1 MTKGIVFLSIAIS
14 GCFGQQIQLDRGAI
28 SGTLKG
34 DDGTALVGGTVILVL
49 TPPYLTRRPR
59 RTEWALTTASAGSF
73 QFQGLPGGTYRFCA
87 YVPNSTWL
95 NPCEW
100 GFAGPV
106 VPVSSSSPAAS
117 ATLVMK
123 KGAVVPIRIDDP
135 GQLLSQHEGKTPRA
149 RLLLGLGYGASV
161 FRLVPLV
168 SQDSGGRNHQ
178 IAIPYN
184 TPVKLVVHSSLF
196 NVNDAAGL
204 PLARGG
210 ATVIPLSVL
219 AGQQVAPIKFSVTG
233 INP

>member
-1 MTKGIVFLSIAIS
+1 M
-14 GCFGQQIQLDRGAI
+14 
-28 SGTLKG
+28 
-34 DDGTALVGGTVILVL
+34 
-49 TPPYLTRRPR
+49 
-59 RTEWALTTASAGSF
+59 
-73 QFQGLPGGTYRFCA
+73 
-87 YVPNSTWL
+87 PNSTWL

-106 VPVSSSSPAAS
+106 VPVSGSGPAAS

-123 KGAVVPIRIDDP
+123 KGAVVQIRIDDP

-196 NVNDAAGL
+196 SVSDAAGI
-204 PLARGG
+204 PIATGRGM
-210 ATVIPLSVL
+210 VIPLSVL

-233 INP
+233 IHP

>member
-1 MTKGIVFLSIAIS
+1 MGFSGPIVS
-14 GCFGQQIQLDRGAI
+14 
-28 SGTLKG
+28 
-34 DDGTALVGGTVILVL
+34 
-49 TPPYLTRRPR
+49 
-59 RTEWALTTASAGSF
+59 
-73 QFQGLPGGTYRFCA
+73 
-87 YVPNSTWL
+87 
-95 NPCEW
+95 
-100 GFAGPV
+100 
-106 VPVSSSSPAAS
+106 VSSPGPAAS

-149 RLLLGLGYGASV
+149 RLLLGVGYGASV

-178 IAIPYN
+178 IAIPFN
-184 TPVKLVVHSSLF
+184 TPVKLVMHSSLF

-204 PLARGG
+204 PLATGR
-210 ATVIPLSVL
+210 ATVIPLLVS